1 MIIGRYEFQISL
13 LGNRCNLLNFN
24 MIATPSKMNQT
35 RAPSGYKLG
44 WYIFSSL
51 VFSNYRIFNTPVV
64 LCDDQC
70 TPLSQVDVEFLAFWE
85 DEQFMCCPLY
95 CRICGVTEWESL
107 KVIGQVIRQSKD
119 KSVFSF
125 SFFSLLNAIS
135 SRGIRKAFIK

>member
-51 VFSNYRIFNTPVV
+51 AFSNHRIFNTPVV
-64 LCDDQC
+64 LCADQC
-70 TPLSQVDVEFLAFWE
+70 TALSLVDVAFLAFWE
-85 DEQFMCCPLY
+85 DEQCMCRPLY
-95 CRICGVTEWESL
+95 CRICGVTGWESL
-107 KVIGQVIRQSKD
+107 KVIGQVIRQRKE
-119 KSVFSF
+119 KSVFF
-125 SFFSLLNAIS
+125 FYFFFSS
-135 SRGIRKAFIK
+135 